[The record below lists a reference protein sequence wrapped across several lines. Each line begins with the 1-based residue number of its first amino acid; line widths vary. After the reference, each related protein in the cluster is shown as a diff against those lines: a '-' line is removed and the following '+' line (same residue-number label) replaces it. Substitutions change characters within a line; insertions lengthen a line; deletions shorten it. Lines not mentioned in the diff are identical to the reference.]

1 MTDSDIS
8 RSGGALDRRT
18 FLKGAAGVAGIAA
31 APATA
36 SRPAAAQSA
45 FGGWFEN
52 VSNYDGVVDKT
63 GNSEV
68 TIEVGAKGNN
78 GSFAFG
84 PAAVRVDPGT
94 TVVWQWTGKG
104 GSHNVVA
111 DDGSFESQMT
121 NSSGHTFEETLEK
134 TGVFKYACTPHE
146 AMGMKGAVVVGSDA
160 ASGAASSSGS
170 AGDAGSG
177 DSNQS
182 SSSGESSQSGAS
194 GSGEKLGDWFGGVSN
209 YEGVVDLTGRSKVT
223 IAVGAKGNQGNF
235 AFGPAAVRVDP
246 GTTVVWQ
253 WTGKGGSHNVVA
265 DDGSFESQMTSSSG
279 HTFEETFEETGLTKY
294 ACTPHEGM
302 GMKGAV
308 AVGSGAAPDAKSVQ
322 PAGGS
327 GASGGSD
334 LEENLTLGFAA
345 ALLVGLLGLPVAE
358 MRKGDE

>member
-1 MTDSDIS
+1 MTNSDIS

-18 FLKGAAGVAGIAA
+18 FLKGAAGVAGVAA
-31 APATA
+31 APAAA
-36 SRPAAAQSA
+36 SAPAAAQSG

-111 DDGSFESQMT
+111 E
-121 NSSGHTFEETLEK
+121 
-134 TGVFKYACTPHE
+134 
-146 AMGMKGAVVVGSDA
+146 
-160 ASGAASSSGS
+160 
-170 AGDAGSG
+170 
-177 DSNQS
+177 
-182 SSSGESSQSGAS
+182 
-194 GSGEKLGDWFGGVSN
+194 
-209 YEGVVDLTGRSKVT
+209 
-223 IAVGAKGNQGNF
+223 
-235 AFGPAAVRVDP
+235 
-246 GTTVVWQ
+246 
-253 WTGKGGSHNVVA
+253 
-265 DDGSFESQMTSSSG
+265 DGSFESQMTSGSG

-294 ACTPHEGM
+294 ACTPHKGM

-345 ALLVGLLGLPVAE
+345 ALLVGLFGLPVAE